1 MRVPFI
7 KRILK
12 SDKDETTEKALIAVA
27 IILAAIAA
35 GMALYSLWPADFPQS
50 DRIVAGDIFPGSGD
64 AVRGHLPTMT
74 EEEIIKQMQ
83 READRSVFSFKINS
97 WPVFNDG
104 ASEGNLLIENPNH
117 NIYPFVVEIFLNE
130 TQDKIYS
137 SGGILPNHHISEAKL
152 MKVLPQGVHEATAY
166 IYVYDPKTDECSGKS
181 AVGLMLTVNS

>member
-1 MRVPFI
+1 MRELFI
-7 KRILK
+7 NRVIVL
-12 SDKDETTEKALIAVA
+12 AVIFAVIAVM
-27 IILAAIAA
+27 ILH
-35 GMALYSLWPADFPQS
+35 SLWLVASPQS

-97 WPVFNDG
+97 RPVFKDG
-104 ASEGNLLIENPNH
+104 GSEGTLLIENPNH

-130 TQDKIYS
+130 TQEKIYS

-166 IYVYDPKTDECSGKS
+166 IYAYDPETDECSGKS
-181 AVGLMLTVNS
+181 AVGLTLTVNS